1 MPLPIIVLGL
11 KVHFTRI
18 LLRAVEGGLPRR
30 KIEKRE
36 INKEGLW
43 GVPSNSGIAVRNFPH
58 FGFLRLRFQQT
69 PPSFCLLFLNPR
81 SLISRLVIVDS
92 NTCTHSRSHPSHTQH
107 LVYKTFCLFVKV
119 RKKKT

>member
-1 MPLPIIVLGL
+1 MASAQTSNLKPVGSGMSWADRASAPLPKFRTAMPLPIIVLGL

-43 GVPSNSGIAVRNFPH
+43 GVPSNSGIAVRNFP
-58 FGFLRLRFQQT
+58 Q
-69 PPSFCLLFLNPR
+69 
-81 SLISRLVIVDS
+81 I
-92 NTCTHSRSHPSHTQH
+92 
-107 LVYKTFCLFVKV
+107 
-119 RKKKT
+119 

>member
-43 GVPSNSGIAVRNFPH
+43 GVPSNSGIAARNFPQIYSGVPNNH
-58 FGFLRLRFQQT
+58 TGMLIYFGQKCRRVL
-69 PPSFCLLFLNPR
+69 LLF
-81 SLISRLVIVDS
+81 
-92 NTCTHSRSHPSHTQH
+92 
-107 LVYKTFCLFVKV
+107 
-119 RKKKT
+119 